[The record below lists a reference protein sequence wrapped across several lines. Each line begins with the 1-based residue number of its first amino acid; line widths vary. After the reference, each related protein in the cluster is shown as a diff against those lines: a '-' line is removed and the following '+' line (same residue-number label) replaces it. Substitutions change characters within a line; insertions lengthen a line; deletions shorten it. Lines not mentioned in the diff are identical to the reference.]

1 MTIHDADSH
10 SSPGG
15 GMSTASS
22 FGHGIRSSPAD
33 TTPVESTI
41 LASLP
46 PPALCGLAPRSSRAG
61 PQGRSHPVPR
71 ADTEPGEPVP
81 PSNQRGIILKQRQHV
96 GEGTAAARS
105 DKSIVVRSDGPGSHE
120 TLPAQRPPAARQPLS
135 IKWQLRESAGPGG
148 APGPRR
154 PGLSEKEEADGG
166 SPERTATAEGGPR
179 AATRGEN
186 LEGEWGSAPVQR
198 RIGCAPNGGE
208 RENWWIWWPRGDHVM
223 CRAGPW
229 FGALLHCM
237 DGGGG
242 GRGAVAVARD
252 AVKYSVAVLSAGW
265 ACRAAQWQVPATAR
279 VAPPS
284 LPWVLARGTIDHVHQ
299 HHEFP
304 GALLISTTLLQ
315 YFRPVVQ
322 QSSASILY
330 TNMCT
335 PHH

>member
-1 MTIHDADSH
+1 MGHPILRRTAGARVECASKDADKQSHRLQMTIHDADSH

-120 TLPAQRPPAARQPLS
+120 TLPAQRPPAARQPC
-135 IKWQLRESAGPGG
+135 KWSNCFLR
-148 APGPRR
+148 
-154 PGLSEKEEADGG
+154 
-166 SPERTATAEGGPR
+166 
-179 AATRGEN
+179 
-186 LEGEWGSAPVQR
+186 
-198 RIGCAPNGGE
+198 
-208 RENWWIWWPRGDHVM
+208 
-223 CRAGPW
+223 
-229 FGALLHCM
+229 
-237 DGGGG
+237 
-242 GRGAVAVARD
+242 
-252 AVKYSVAVLSAGW
+252 Y
-265 ACRAAQWQVPATAR
+265 
-279 VAPPS
+279 
-284 LPWVLARGTIDHVHQ
+284 
-299 HHEFP
+299 
-304 GALLISTTLLQ
+304 
-315 YFRPVVQ
+315 
-322 QSSASILY
+322 
-330 TNMCT
+330 
-335 PHH
+335 